1 MGLIKS
7 FKDLL
12 KRGNL
17 PDDHRIVPN
26 WLKIKNKQFDDV
38 DFSKNSVDEILKLSS
53 DEFNQLI
60 SNSETLFFIGLF
72 INIE

>member
-1 MGLIKS
+1 MELIKS

-17 PDDHRIVPN
+17 PDDYRIVPN

-53 DEFNQLI
+53 DEFNQLV
-60 SNSETLFFIGLF
+60 SSSETLFLLVYL
-72 INIE
+72 